1 MRSGMNPVTTRDH
14 AGGFVAA
21 VARKLAPEASALINR
36 FVVLIRA

>member
-1 MRSGMNPVTTRDH
+1 LNPVTPRDY

-21 VARKLAPEASALINR
+21 VARKLASEASALINR